1 MYQVMKSNE
10 VLASLVA
17 AICHD
22 MDHPGVNQNYLVNT
36 SSYLAAIHGVSVKKC
51 EMVEKVAM
59 KMRNHHLFP
68 YIQTCSVLE
77 RHHCNAFKAILRQSG
92 LLSHLPTSDL

>member
-36 SSYLAAIHGVSVKKC
+36 SSYLAAIHGVSVKKWDGGEC
-51 EMVEKVAM
+51 RDT
-59 KMRNHHLFP
+59 KMRNAIFIFHTDMQCARKAPLQC
-68 YIQTCSVLE
+68 IQGHS
-77 RHHCNAFKAILRQSG
+77 KAV
-92 LLSHLPTSDL
+92 

>member
-1 MYQVMKSNE
+1 MGYIESVFLFGTSLVHLIKPLHVSSVVIFMFAFYMQMYKMMKPTE

-36 SSYLAAIHGVSVKKC
+36 SSYLAAIHGVS
-51 EMVEKVAM
+51 
-59 KMRNHHLFP
+59 
-68 YIQTCSVLE
+68 
-77 RHHCNAFKAILRQSG
+77 
-92 LLSHLPTSDL
+92 